1 VTTTGGPASEA
12 DEADLLEQTMP
23 VPDDEDAYPREPA

>member
-1 VTTTGGPASEA
+1 VTTAGALVDEA
-12 DEADLLEQTMP
+12 DAADLLEQSMP